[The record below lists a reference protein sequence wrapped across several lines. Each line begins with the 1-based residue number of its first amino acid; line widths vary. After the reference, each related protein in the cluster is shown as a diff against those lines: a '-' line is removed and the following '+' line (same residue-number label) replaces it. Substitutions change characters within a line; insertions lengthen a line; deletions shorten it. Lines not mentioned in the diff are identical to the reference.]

1 MALPN
6 YSINPW
12 YGLAFAVFCL
22 CIRVSWKSPVSQA
35 FLKVSQLTA
44 RQLGF
49 LVIYRIFL
57 HPLSKF
63 PGPKLAVLSDLW
75 TVYYS
80 LKGES
85 HLKAYEAHARYGTEV
100 SSVFSRALIL
110 LQDPS
115 SGSVLT
121 SSALVL
127 CLLYKASNRENGHKF
142 TYISSHRL

>member
-1 MALPN
+1 MALPH
-6 YSINPW
+6 YSISPW
-12 YGLAFAVFCL
+12 HVLAFAFFCL
-22 CIRVSWKSPVSQA
+22 CIRVIRISPDSQV
-35 FLKVSQLTA
+35 FLKISQLTA
-44 RQLGF
+44 RQLGY

-100 SSVFSRALIL
+100 SSVSSRALIL

-127 CLLYKASNRENGHKF
+127 CLLYKVSNRENGQES
-142 TYISSHRL
+142 TYNKLT